1 VLVQAELAHRLS
13 KERPRNHIDVRHRLD
28 KDGKRYGK
36 VIDFAQ
42 SELRVS
48 ELLDDLCD
56 TMSNYHLSSHD
67 RDEGESNPDEQR
79 WILSS
84 EVPPDQ
90 RPNVHL
96 IKEQQRVL
104 KNICGD
110 IISSWEDELS
120 KGLRSGTVTADSV
133 KNFLCQE
140 VSRLCKPH
148 GSKPHRETEL

>member
-1 VLVQAELAHRLS
+1 MQTELAHRLS
-13 KERPRNHIDVRHRLD
+13 NERPRNHIDVRHRLD

-67 RDEGESNPDEQR
+67 RDEGESEQR

-90 RPNVHL
+90 QPNVHL

-104 KNICGD
+104 KNICSD
-110 IISSWEDELS
+110 IISSCEDELS
-120 KGLRSGTVTADSV
+120 KGLRNGTVTADSV
-133 KNFLCQE
+133 ENFLCQE
-140 VSRLCKPH
+140 VSGFCKPD
-148 GSKPHRETEL
+148 GSKLDREAEL